1 MRIVN
6 FFVEYWF
13 VYSESR
19 NSFEMKEWHRPC
31 ARDLQSNVTLLM
43 LVTLLGKSRADGHV
57 IRSNITCLITLLQ
70 VVVVVVV
77 SHVT

>member
-1 MRIVN
+1 MADVILRSDDQMVEAIV
-6 FFVEYWF
+6 
-13 VYSESR
+13 
-19 NSFEMKEWHRPC
+19 M
-31 ARDLQSNVTLLM
+31 LLM
-43 LVTLLGKSRADGHV
+43 LVTLLGKSWADGHV